1 MSTQSQ
7 ATTQLNPQLLPPH
20 LVDGV
25 VPQEVAPRRRRRPTP
40 PIPLN
45 PTPTDLLYLALS
57 NNAAID
63 VIERL
68 TALQEKAMLR
78 DAEIV
83 YNDTL
88 NRVQEQIKRIAPD
101 MENPKTKSK
110 WASYAAIDRVIRPIY
125 APEGISLSFTH
136 ADCPKPDHIRVICR
150 VALHA
155 HVEPYQIDMPVDPK
169 GPQGGDVMTMTSAT
183 GAADSFAKRYLVKDI
198 FNIAVADEDTDGNA
212 PTNGTMAQAIARLK
226 AAPSV
231 DKLRDIFR
239 EVYPTL
245 EGNTNA
251 QLALIKAK
259 DARKRELQ

>member
-1 MSTQSQ
+1 
-7 ATTQLNPQLLPPH
+7 
-20 LVDGV
+20 
-25 VPQEVAPRRRRRPTP
+25 
-40 PIPLN
+40 
-45 PTPTDLLYLALS
+45 
-57 NNAAID
+57 
-63 VIERL
+63 
-68 TALQEKAMLR
+68 MLR
-78 DAEIV
+78 EAVIV

-125 APEGISLSFTH
+125 AAEGMSLSYTH
-136 ADCPKPDHIRVICR
+136 ADCPKPDHVRVICR